1 MATEYITG
9 SLWLEQWGAA
19 VGQPVDAVE
28 DEEEDGGEQQEQSA
42 QTIHYFNK

>member
-1 MATEYITG
+1 MNYG
-9 SLWLEQWGAA
+9 YWVSLLVWLEQWGAA

-42 QTIHYFNK
+42 QHIH

>member
-1 MATEYITG
+1 MAIEY
-9 SLWLEQWGAA
+9 SLLVWLEQWGAA

-42 QTIHYFNK
+42 QQIHYFNN

>member
-1 MATEYITG
+1 MAIEY
-9 SLWLEQWGAA
+9 SLLVWLEQWGAA

-42 QTIHYFNK
+42 CKEIDYFNN